1 MRLIKA
7 NEVFQTTSDKIG
19 VTPVNNNKDSVS
31 LFYCADGVNFDKWKD
46 PIQFSAVI
54 VNIPV
59 GLFLKFNYD
68 CIITDK

>member
-19 VTPVNNNKDSVS
+19 VSPVDGETPVF
-31 LFYCADGVNFDKWKD
+31 LFYCADGHSFDKWQD
-46 PIQFSAVI
+46 PIQYAAVI
-54 VNIPV
+54 TNIPV
-59 GLFLKFNYD
+59 GLFLKFSDD

>member
-19 VTPVNNNKDSVS
+19 VNKVNDKDSVM
-31 LFYCADGVNFDKWKD
+31 LFYSADGVNFDKWKD
-46 PIQFSAVI
+46 TIQFSAVI

-59 GLFLKFNYD
+59 GLFLKFSAD

>member
-19 VTPVNNNKDSVS
+19 VTPVNNKNTVS
-31 LFYCADGVNFDKWKD
+31 LFYCADGVNFDKWNTA
-46 PIQFSAVI
+46 IQFNAVI
-54 VNIPV
+54 TNIPV
-59 GLFLKFNYD
+59 GLFLKFSDD

>member
-19 VTPVNNNKDSVS
+19 VTPVNGKNPVS
-31 LFYCADGVNFDKWKD
+31 LFYCADGHSFDKWKD
-46 PIQFSAVI
+46 PIQFAAVI

-59 GLFLKFNYD
+59 GLFLKFSDD

>member
-19 VTPVNNNKDSVS
+19 VTPVNGKNPVS
-31 LFYCADGVNFDKWKD
+31 LFYCADGHSFDKWQD
-46 PIQFSAVI
+46 PIQFNAVI
-54 VNIPV
+54 TNIPV
-59 GLFLKFNYD
+59 GLFLKFSDD

>member
-19 VTPVNNNKDSVS
+19 VTPVNSKEPVS
-31 LFYCADGVNFDKWKD
+31 LFYCADGHSFDKWQD
-46 PIQFSAVI
+46 PIQFNAVI
-54 VNIPV
+54 TNIPV
-59 GLFLKFNYD
+59 GLFLKFSSD

>member
-19 VTPVNNNKDSVS
+19 VTPVNGKNPVS
-31 LFYCADGVNFDKWKD
+31 LFYCADGHSFYKWKD

-54 VNIPV
+54 TNIPV
-59 GLFLKFNYD
+59 GLFLKFSDD

>member
-19 VTPVNNNKDSVS
+19 VTPVNGKNPVS
-31 LFYCADGVNFDKWKD
+31 LFYCADGHSFYKWKD
-46 PIQFSAVI
+46 PIVYNAVI
-54 VNIPV
+54 TNIPV
-59 GLFLKFNYD
+59 GLFLRFSDD

>member
-19 VTPVNNNKDSVS
+19 VNKVNDKDTVS
-31 LFYCADGVNFDKWKD
+31 LFYSADGVNFDKWQD

-54 VNIPV
+54 TNIPV
-59 GLFLKFNYD
+59 GLFLKFSAD